1 MHNMPSTKKSYTLA
15 AIAEYINKKYP
26 DKISAFFEASMK
38 GRPPKKIFMGDLFIA
53 AKMSDD
59 QISDIRNN
67 IDKITQDFAL
77 SRDAKYDNDNKIT
90 SVPTLI
96 INNKIYPGFKR
107 SAEIESIV
115 IAEYT
120 R

>member
-1 MHNMPSTKKSYTLA
+1 MPSTKKSYTLA

-67 IDKITQDFAL
+67 IDMIEPFKGNY
-77 SRDAKYDNDNKIT
+77 KYFVFIK
-90 SVPTLI
+90 
-96 INNKIYPGFKR
+96 
-107 SAEIESIV
+107 
-115 IAEYT
+115 
-120 R
+120 